1 MFGLRTWTM
10 WTETLSSTRLDTK
23 ESLCHC
29 SGRCWEVHLHRT
41 IDVTMSMIHVPSSLL
56 LLRML
61 RPTFYSQKFAST
73 MRFHVTATEMFFVY
87 KHGLLCHSFIAARAL
102 ATYLI
107 PGCVGRGV
115 RLGSENSSGA
125 GGVWKSGGH
134 FSEKKKGAC
143 GNVPTSSGLPE
154 IWGPSL
160 QLSGHLCQRSFFPQ
174 PGLLVGFLQFRKDIG

>member
-1 MFGLRTWTM
+1 
-10 WTETLSSTRLDTK
+10 
-23 ESLCHC
+23 
-29 SGRCWEVHLHRT
+29 
-41 IDVTMSMIHVPSSLL
+41 MSMTRVPSGLL

-115 RLGSENSSGA
+115 KLGSESSSGGAGA
-125 GGVWKSGGH
+125 GGGAGNLSVDLEIWEFGDLGTWKSRNVGSKKSRKSK
-134 FSEKKKGAC
+134 FSKSKSVLPIENVGKVWISRKTILLVPFGAISGIFSTHRKNVEKKEQKNHAGLKPS
-143 GNVPTSSGLPE
+143 GTVSSA
-154 IWGPSL
+154 
-160 QLSGHLCQRSFFPQ
+160 
-174 PGLLVGFLQFRKDIG
+174 LV